1 MWICPSFHPRLRR
14 QFQFVRLNIRT
25 PVSLRTGTV
34 TQERLW
40 EVWSWGRGGVNAAVV
55 HSAETWLFHWWSSSR
70 LGGTIWG
77 SEDDVG
83 QTCPFK
89 DLRLR
94 ETVFVCFFLFS
105 SPSLPPS
112 STCDVTDG
120 HSSLVRLPRLIS
132 DNVWPGLID
141 THISTPSF
149 EETQWR
155 NVTPQSL
162 SPHVTQPTVSPVITG
177 ELDCPT
183 VPEGVFID
191 GCTCWVWI
199 CWRQKQNH
207 YYVFT
212 HFSLCWK

>member
-1 MWICPSFHPRLRR
+1 MGSLELGGGGSTRRWFTLLRRDCFTGEAVHVLVGQSEEVKTTSGRRVLLRIFGCVKPCLCFVFFFFPISPSFLHLWCHRWTFLTGEAAEVNKW
-14 QFQFVRLNIRT
+14 QCLTRT
-25 PVSLRTGTV
+25 YRHTHTL
-34 TQERLW
+34 
-40 EVWSWGRGGVNAAVV
+40 
-55 HSAETWLFHWWSSSR
+55 
-70 LGGTIWG
+70 
-77 SEDDVG
+77 
-83 QTCPFK
+83 
-89 DLRLR
+89 
-94 ETVFVCFFLFS
+94 
-105 SPSLPPS
+105 
-112 STCDVTDG
+112 STTLSQVE
-120 HSSLVRLPRLIS
+120 
-132 DNVWPGLID
+132 N

-162 SPHVTQPTVSPVITG
+162 SPHVTQPTASPVITG

-191 GCTCWVWI
+191 GWVWI